1 MAEEAQ
7 ATETQEQ
14 TEQTQQAEQPTD
26 WQAKYEAMRQHARD
40 WEKQAKANKGAAEE
54 LEKLKTAQMTE
65 QEKAVA
71 RAEKAETELAQLKA
85 EAQRVQDVAEVAQ
98 ETGVPSTL
106 LDFLPDRETM
116 ERFAAEYAKANPIH
130 AASRTSGAS
139 VVGEGVK
146 PSNGDVF
153 ARFAKEKLN
162 F

>member
-1 MAEEAQ
+1 MAEETKA
-7 ATETQEQ
+7 AETQEQ
-14 TEQTQQAEQPTD
+14 AEQTTEQVD

-40 WEKQAKANKGAAEE
+40 WEKQAKANKGAADE
-54 LEKLKTAQMTE
+54 LEKLKAEQMSE
-65 QEKAVA
+65 QEKAIA
-71 RAEKAETELAQLKA
+71 RAEKAEQKLAQMQA
-85 EAQRVQDVAEVAQ
+85 EAQRAQDVAEVAK

-106 LDFLPDRETM
+106 LDFLPDRESM

-130 AASRTSGAS
+130 AAPRTGGAS
-139 VVGEGVK
+139 VVGEGAK